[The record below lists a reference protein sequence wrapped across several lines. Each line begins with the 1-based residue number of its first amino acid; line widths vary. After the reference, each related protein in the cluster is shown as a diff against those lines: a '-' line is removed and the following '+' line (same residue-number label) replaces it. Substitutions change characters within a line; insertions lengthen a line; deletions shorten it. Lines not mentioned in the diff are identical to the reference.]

1 MKTTVPDAIWPA
13 DNDLGIPNLLLEL
26 CADALD
32 IPVRSWGSVR
42 RGALMPGTWHLY
54 VDDYRFTALWKDPSK
69 VIATKAVN
77 CVEPNFTVHDQ
88 LPRAVV
94 QWNTYKKR
102 WMARYW
108 QSQGIRILVDMNVH
122 PSCMEDSLI
131 GVPCGWS
138 AS

>member
-1 MKTTVPDAIWPA
+1 MKTTVPDAIWPT

-32 IPVRSWGSVR
+32 IPVRGWGSVR

-94 QWNTYKKR
+94 QWNTRFLLCKFPGQ
-102 WMARYW
+102 ARNPASHAGRK
-108 QSQGIRILVDMNVH
+108 QTPGAGATGAPHRLGIDFGLN
-122 PSCMEDSLI
+122 
-131 GVPCGWS
+131 
-138 AS
+138 